1 MIYIELTDWAF
12 IFMTSA
18 VKTNQ
23 SAVWCKV
30 QIKSVIC
37 YDCKTAEVLAR
48 VEQNDVTVLR
58 PVLWILGPRRDV
70 STSCEPHFP
79 ACCATT
85 SPLLTLN
92 KRQLSSNCTS
102 SLKYHRRFVGLKR
115 DTLALT
121 CMNVIS
127 VLWCNEVKDFF
138 ITELML
144 GFLSPLL
151 HLTSSRNT
159 VYYKN
164 TTVK

>member
-1 MIYIELTDWAF
+1 MIYNELTDWAF

-37 YDCKTAEVLAR
+37 CDCKTAEVLAR

-58 PVLWILGPRRDV
+58 PVLWILRPRRDV

-85 SPLLTLN
+85 LLTLN
-92 KRQLSSNCTS
+92 KRHLSSNCTS
-102 SLKYHRRFVGLKR
+102 SLKYRRRFFCLKR
-115 DTLALT
+115 DTLALA
-121 CMNVIS
+121 CMNLIS
-127 VLWCNEVKDFF
+127 VLWCNEVKDFI
-138 ITELML
+138 ITEVDV
-144 GFLSPLL
+144 GISKSPLTL
-151 HLTSSRNT
+151 NL
-159 VYYKN
+159 
-164 TTVK
+164 